1 MQPNQSQEFHQ
12 KTVQASSIN
21 ALILDMDGVLWRGSQ
36 PIGNLPQIF
45 ARIQSNQ
52 WKVCLA
58 TNNATLTVAQ
68 YLDKLR
74 SFGVSLKPEQIV
86 NSSQAA
92 AHYLSHQHPEGGKVY
107 VIGENGLVDTLLEK
121 GFTSVILTPDEANA
135 KSGEIL
141 AVVAGMD
148 RTVTFNKLTVATRL
162 IRSGVPFIGT
172 NPDRTFPT
180 PIGLVPGAG
189 AILAALETATDVQPL
204 ICGKPSPEMYQVA
217 LERMGVDPEHT
228 LVVGDRLETDIAG
241 GQALR
246 CLTALV
252 LSGVTTPEAASRWTP
267 PPDWVAPDLET
278 LIAGIS

>member
-1 MQPNQSQEFHQ
+1 
-12 KTVQASSIN
+12 
-21 ALILDMDGVLWRGSQ
+21 MDGVLWRGSQ
-36 PIGNLPQIF
+36 PIGDLQQIF
-45 ARIQSNQ
+45 TRIRANQ

-74 SFGVSLKPEQIV
+74 GFGVSLQPEQIV

-92 AHYLSHQHPEGGKVY
+92 AHYLSHQHPKGGNVY
-107 VIGENGLVDTLLEK
+107 VIGENGLVDTLIEE
-121 GFTSVILTPDEANA
+121 GFTSIILTPEEANE

-204 ICGKPSPEMYQVA
+204 ICGKPSPEMYRVA
-217 LERMGVDPEHT
+217 LERMGVDPQRT

-241 GQALR
+241 GQALG

-252 LSGVTTPEAASRWTP
+252 LSGVTTPEAASLWTP
-267 PPDWVAPDLET
+267 PPDWIAPDLET
-278 LIAGIS
+278 LLVSIS